1 MPAKRQT
8 IARCTLHSRRTQQ
21 WLLKTLRTLG
31 FAHWVETLRKEGS
44 TPSCNT
50 ISLVKQTSE
59 KSPTQYHL
67 QLTMELRST
76 GLSCEGVASSDA

>member
-8 IARCTLHSRRTQQ
+8 IARCTCHSRRTQQ
-21 WLLKTLRTLG
+21 WLLKTLHTLG

-44 TPSCNT
+44 TPSCNS

-67 QLTMELRST
+67 QLTMEL
-76 GLSCEGVASSDA
+76 LDAEDKL